1 MRLSII
7 ACLAAAACAT
17 EPIAVDAPPRAPT
30 ALTPVP
36 FDARQFAAGQSTP
49 VDCERSAREV
59 RDHDDAWAA
68 LVACVERSK
77 WPRGE
82 FTRLDLLT
90 SGFWDR
96 DLQSRP
102 DAPRLVAKVIALRG
116 GDVEGDIP
124 TAQKSRVPLFTLA
137 AALREPDVYKGRW
150 VLMRGAL
157 SDVKQADGSA
167 AAVLK
172 ETQMRSTAH
181 EVVIGPYS
189 RTDRSGTTTVSG
201 QAQTSVFGSVRG
213 SATIE
218 TDKREQTQKLRTRY
232 YNERVETGRIALGKL
247 AEADPFMEPGREFLF
262 LGRFD
267 GTRPPSDDQTA
278 PVAVVTIASYY
289 TPNALM
295 LQ

>member
-1 MRLSII
+1 MPRFSIV

-17 EPIAVDAPPRAPT
+17 EPIAVAAAPT
-30 ALTPVP
+30 PLRPVP
-36 FDARQFAAGQSTP
+36 FNAAQFAAGQATP
-49 VDCERSAREV
+49 VDCERAAREV
-59 RDHDDAWAA
+59 RDHDDAWTA

-77 WPRGE
+77 WPVGE
-82 FTRLDLLT
+82 FTRLDLLI

-96 DLQSRP
+96 DLQTRP

-157 SDVKQADGSA
+157 ADVKQANGSA
-167 AAVLK
+167 AALLK
-172 ETQMRSTAH
+172 ETQLRATTQEVLHDGTYNRTETSETHALNGQVQAGPFGNLRADGTLETSKRS
-181 EVVIGPYS
+181 ES
-189 RTDRSGTTTVSG
+189 
-201 QAQTSVFGSVRG
+201 
-213 SATIE
+213 
-218 TDKREQTQKLRTRY
+218 QKLRHRY
-232 YNERVETGRIALGKL
+232 VNERVETGRIALGKL

-278 PVAVVTIASYY
+278 PVAVVTIAGYY
-289 TPNALM
+289 APNALM